1 MCFWTYIISF
11 FFAHF
16 WFSATHISK
25 NFKYFCQQL
34 LFFWWPRLN
43 LFRARDAECRA
54 IITGTADRRRSK
66 KVSFKL
72 RLAHVPHSPGVK
84 EMLPHPKTKTW
95 TMSEVPSTI
104 IMYDCYKKPTHM
116 GSRKKFPKILKHFPT
131 MSGTCL
137 PIHSTNPTIHSPM
150 KEGEKAQ
157 LHNTE
162 IQIQR

>member
-1 MCFWTYIISF
+1 MFLDLYYQFFLCTFLVFCYPYIKKF
-11 FFAHF
+11 QVLL
-16 WFSATHISK
+16 SAIVVFLVTP
-25 NFKYFCQQL
+25 FEPL
-34 LFFWWPRLN
+34 PTERLN
-43 LFRARDAECRA
+43 DAECRA

-116 GSRKKFPKILKHFPT
+116 GSRKNFPEILKHFPT
-131 MSGTCL
+131 MSSACL

-150 KEGEKAQ
+150 KEGGKAQ
-157 LHNTE
+157 L
-162 IQIQR
+162 

>member
-25 NFKYFCQQL
+25 KFQVL
-34 LFFWWPRLN
+34 LSAIVVFLVTPFEPLPTERLN
-43 LFRARDAECRA
+43 DAECRA

-84 EMLPHPKTKTW
+84 EMLAHPKTKTW
-95 TMSEVPSTI
+95 TMSEVP
-104 IMYDCYKKPTHM
+104 P
-116 GSRKKFPKILKHFPT
+116 
-131 MSGTCL
+131 
-137 PIHSTNPTIHSPM
+137 
-150 KEGEKAQ
+150 Q
-157 LHNTE
+157 NTFLG
-162 IQIQR
+162 